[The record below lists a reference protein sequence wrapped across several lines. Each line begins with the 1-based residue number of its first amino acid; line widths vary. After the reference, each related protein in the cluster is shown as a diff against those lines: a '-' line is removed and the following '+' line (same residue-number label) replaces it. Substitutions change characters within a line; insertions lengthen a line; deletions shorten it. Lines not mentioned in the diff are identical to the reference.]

1 MTKKELTRRMEQ
13 AAHLVRLGL
22 SESEAE
28 TIRRI
33 SCQLSRWCEHECN
46 SNIQRDEVT
55 NKPLWF
61 SNCQIERAKTPKG
74 YPIPDRENGATKRL
88 DKIISAHPGLA
99 WYYQGDPRGAAVYIY
114 QTAKLEGRPI
124 DSYYSSVGIAVW

>member
-13 AAHLVRLGL
+13 AARLARLGL
-22 SESEAE
+22 TESEVE

-33 SCQLSRWCEHECN
+33 SCQLSRWCEAECN
-46 SNIQRDEVT
+46 GEIQRDESDHPRRYP
-55 NKPLWF
+55 NPGMSSF
-61 SNCQIERAKTPKG
+61 S
-74 YPIPDRENGATKRL
+74 YPIADRENGAIKRL
-88 DKIISAHPGLA
+88 DKIIAAHPGLA